1 MVYILQPAELAST
14 KRHIESSEKSQPGIH
29 KPRLRLLN
37 CEATKKK
44 YEMKWLLE
52 EYPLINQGLWTS
64 INHY

>member
-44 YEMKWLLE
+44 YEMK
-52 EYPLINQGLWTS
+52 
-64 INHY
+64 